1 MKQFFYVHPR
11 AQSSPLCTNGQT
23 PKSNNNKQQKHEKL
37 KQPLKP
43 NKALRSSFFYLL
55 LFLLPS
61 NKAK

>member
-1 MKQFFYVHPR
+1 MKLFFYVHPR

-37 KQPLKP
+37 KTTPKAKQGLKEVH
-43 NKALRSSFFYLL
+43 FYLL

>member
-37 KQPLKP
+37 KTTPQAKQGLKKFIFLPPLVL
-43 NKALRSSFFYLL
+43 ASQ
-55 LFLLPS
+55 
-61 NKAK
+61 